1 MKTPA
6 FINKEKINHTVKTLR
21 YSLYVISHP
30 LDGYWDLTHENR
42 GSIAAANIIIL
53 LALITYLFSYQYS
66 NPTIYGYVQLQY
78 FNIYRHIAGFL
89 APIIIG
95 TLANWGL
102 TTLFDGKG
110 TMKHIYMAIGYA
122 YTPYVLLNLPCIFLS
137 NVLTLEEGSF
147 IHYAETIASVWMGML
162 IVCAVM
168 QIHDFTFGKTILTL
182 IATIV
187 GMLVIVFVL
196 LLFFSLI
203 TDAVAYFISLYKE
216 ISYRFY

>member
-1 MKTPA
+1 MPA
-6 FINKEKINHTVKTLR
+6 FANKEKIDHIKKTLR
-21 YSLYVISHP
+21 YSLYLITHP

-42 GSIAAANIIIL
+42 GSVAAANIIIF
-53 LALITYLFSYQYS
+53 LALLTHLFADQYS
-66 NPTIYGYVQLQY
+66 NPVIYGYVQLQY
-78 FNIYRHIAGFL
+78 YNIYKVIAGFL
-89 APIIIG
+89 APIAIG

-137 NVLTLEEGSF
+137 NVMTIEEGSF
-147 IHYAETIASVWMGML
+147 IYYAESVAAVWMGML

-182 IATIV
+182 IATAV

-203 TDAVAYFISLYKE
+203 TDAVAYFVSLYKE